1 MSSQLAW
8 QADLSFSDRLST
20 IVKMA
25 SVYRDAHPAD
35 DPTQP
40 NQHAKSL
47 ENKAYVNAGSREQ
60 YERICDELLSRLRS
74 EAKDSIDKEDRGDSP
89 EPFSDGV
96 TLGKYVHA
104 VHHND
109 GVFST
114 VYKARLVP
122 KGINAGSKC
131 VALKVTTPVTMSP
144 PHDSIREARILTEAA
159 SPHVISLSEIF
170 RLPGGKFIMVFPFMP
185 LDLEQVLEGER
196 LTTTQLKSHLKDLF
210 RALEH
215 IHALGIIHRDV
226 KPSNILL
233 ASLAGPAYLA
243 DFGIAWSPN
252 DKASDPSNCKIT
264 DVGTTSYRPPEL
276 LFGFAGY
283 GCALDLWA
291 AGCVVAEAVT
301 LKNRPLFDA
310 GPLGSELALINSIF
324 KSLGTPNLENW
335 PEAAGFPDWGKI
347 EFHEFPARGWSEI
360 LPTASDDVCNLVGK
374 LVCYE
379 SSQRLAAAQALAHP
393 FLNPAN
399 G

>member
-1 MSSQLAW
+1 MPSQLAW

-20 IVKMA
+20 IVKIA

-35 DPTQP
+35 DPTQA

-47 ENKAYVNAGSREQ
+47 ENEAYVNAGSREQ
-60 YERICDELLSRLRS
+60 YERICGELLSKLQS
-74 EAKDSIDKEDRGDSP
+74 KEKDSIDKEDPEDSS

-96 TLGKYVHA
+96 ALGEYAHA
-104 VHHND
+104 VHHSD
-109 GVFST
+109 GIFST
-114 VYKARLVP
+114 VYKARP
-122 KGINAGSKC
+122 ASKETNAGPKY
-131 VALKVTTPVTMSP
+131 VALKVTTPAVMSQ

-159 SPHVISLSEIF
+159 SPHVISLLETF
-170 RLPGGKFIMVFPFMP
+170 RLPGGRFVMAFPFMP
-185 LDLEQVLEGER
+185 LSLEQLLVGKR
-196 LTTTQLKSHLKDLF
+196 PTTPQLKSHLTGLF
-210 RALEH
+210 RALEYLH
-215 IHALGIIHRDV
+215 DLGIIHRDV

-252 DKASDPSNCKIT
+252 DKASEPSDRKIT

-301 LKNRPLFDA
+301 PKNKPLFDA
-310 GPLGSELALINSIF
+310 GPLGSELALISSIF
-324 KSLGTPNLENW
+324 KSLGTPNPENW

-347 EFHEFPARGWSEI
+347 EFHEFSAKGWNEL
-360 LPTASDDVCNLVGK
+360 LPTASDDARDLVSK

-379 SSQRLAAAQALAHP
+379 SSQRLTAVQALAHS
-393 FLNPAN
+393 FLSPAN
-399 G
+399 D